1 MAKFVQNKMLKNI
14 NIEVY
19 NLLKNNING
28 PHQFKYEIMVLIGQ
42 DLYLN
47 LVLQHLFDLSRKD
60 LNPEQQVGK
69 SQLRQA

>member
-28 PHQFKYEIMVLIGQ
+28 PHQFKYEIMVLNGQ

-47 LVLQHLFDLSRKD
+47 ILLQHLFNFSKRVD
-60 LNPEQQVGK
+60 
-69 SQLRQA
+69 